1 MMQPFFIKIKTLKSF
16 RPIKALITIGDY
28 MDYFLKKRLER
39 IRLEFQE
46 LMGMLSI
53 KELTTNFRLTN
64 NYQSLHLQMIKI

>member
-1 MMQPFFIKIKTLKSF
+1 MRPFFIITITLKKF
-16 RPIKALITIGDY
+16 RPIRALITIGDY

-53 KELTTNFRLTN
+53 KELTTNFRLTS

>member
-1 MMQPFFIKIKTLKSF
+1 MMRPFFIKTKTFKNF

>member
-1 MMQPFFIKIKTLKSF
+1 MRPFFYLTNKLKKF